1 MGRILWVVRHAERED
16 NINRRWRENSDLRP
30 DNSPLS
36 KRGCVQAQELAKRFE
51 NVQLDHVFA
60 SPFDRTVDTASRLVG
75 HRDIAIN
82 VEPGL
87 CEALYLCERPPGFE
101 PIEKIKAKYPLVDI
115 NYQPIVGPKM
125 PKEGYGDDACV
136 PRLRTTL
143 NGILGACKTG
153 SVLLMAHGASVGAI
167 HEVLIGDFKYVGQ
180 ATVTKFVEKSQGKF
194 QLEFS
199 GDSSHLSDRSNLRP
213 W

>member
-1 MGRILWVVRHAERED
+1 MGRVLWVIRHAERED
-16 NINRRWRENSDLRP
+16 NINRRWREQSDLLS

-51 NVQLDHVFA
+51 NVDLDHVFS
-60 SPFDRTVDTASRLVG
+60 SPFDRTIDTVSRLVG
-75 HRDIAIN
+75 SRDININ

-101 PIEKIKAKYPLVDI
+101 SLEKIKSKYPLVNED
-115 NYQPIVGPKM
+115 YQPIVGPKM

-143 NGILGACKTG
+143 SGILDRCKSG
-153 SVLLMAHGASVGAI
+153 SILLMGHGASVGAI
-167 HEVLIGDFKYVGQ
+167 HEVLTGDFKYVGQ
-180 ATVTKFVEKSQGKF
+180 ATVTKLVEKSPGQF
-194 QLEFS
+194 HLEFS